1 MNLTDKQQRILA
13 TIREYLAQRGRP
25 PTIREIGKDVG
36 ISSTSVV
43 NYHLNKLKDL
53 GLLER
58 EDQVSRGLKMV
69 GQAVAGLT
77 NRRVPILGTIQAGQP
92 IPVLEVLNPA
102 EVDEADMV
110 ELTPDQV
117 KQDKQLFAL
126 RVKGDSMIDAL
137 ISEGD
142 LVVLEPIEK
151 ARNGDMVAAWILDRE
166 ETTLKHFFQ
175 DEKNGRIRL
184 QPANPTM
191 QPIYVP
197 ADQLQ
202 VQGRVVAVIR
212 SMN

>member
-1 MNLTDKQQRILA
+1 MNLTEKQQRILA
-13 TIREYLAQRGRP
+13 TIREYLAQSGRP
-25 PTIREIGKDVG
+25 PTIREIGKKVG

-43 NYHLNKLKDL
+43 NYHLNKLKEL

-77 NRRVPILGTIQAGQP
+77 NRRVPIVGTIQAGLP
-92 IPVLEVLNPA
+92 IPVLEARSLA
-102 EVDEADMV
+102 EVDEADMI

-117 KQDKQLFAL
+117 KQDKELFAL

-142 LVVLEPIEK
+142 LVVLEPIDH

-166 ETTLKHFFQ
+166 ETTLKHFYQ

-197 ADQLQ
+197 ADQVQ